1 MMVIKM
7 KYLLLLMLIITFL
20 AGCREDEPVLKED
33 LYPEVPLTTP
43 SSSAINVFHQ
53 SIPNYQMF
61 VYRYNED
68 TKLWSNRIIGHFS
81 IISTQD
87 PNYIGF
93 VHPIATSGVTFLDMH
108 RLYATQIGSTNAVTA
123 KINVDK
129 FIGFFPDFEG
139 AKTGIVKVVT
149 QDIIVSKN
157 PNSTFEPGVP
167 TFKIGIS
174 GQGTYDE
181 RTAIIDLEVIF
192 NETAIG
198 GPAVVKRIYKLSPI
212 ALTLNP

>member
-1 MMVIKM
+1 MNKFIIFLLFMVT
-7 KYLLLLMLIITFL
+7 LS
-20 AGCREDEPVLKED
+20 AGCREEEPPFKED
-33 LYPEVPLTTP
+33 LYPEEPLSTP

-53 SIPNYQMF
+53 NIPNYQLF

-87 PNYIGF
+87 PNYLGF
-93 VHPIATSGVTFLDMH
+93 VHPVATSGVTFLDMH

-139 AKTGIVKVVT
+139 AKTGIVRVVP
-149 QDIIVSKN
+149 QDITVSKN

-174 GQGTYDE
+174 GEGTYDE

-198 GPAVVKRIYKLSPI
+198 GPAAVKRIYKMSPS
-212 ALTLNP
+212 ALTLNL

>member
-1 MMVIKM
+1 MNKLLIFLLFMVT
-7 KYLLLLMLIITFL
+7 LS
-20 AGCREDEPVLKED
+20 AGCREEEPPFKED
-33 LYPEVPLTTP
+33 LYPEEPLSTP

-53 SIPNYQMF
+53 NIPNYQLF

-68 TKLWSNRIIGHFS
+68 KKLWSNRIDGHFT

-87 PNYIGF
+87 PNYLGF
-93 VHPIATSGVTFLDMH
+93 VHPSATSGVSFLDMH

-129 FIGFFPDFEG
+129 VLGFFPDFEG
-139 AKTGIVKVVT
+139 AKTGIVRVVP
-149 QDIIVSKN
+149 QDVTISKS
-157 PNSTFEPGVP
+157 PNSTFEPGIP
-167 TFKIGIS
+167 NFKIGIS

-181 RTAIIDLEVIF
+181 RTKIINLEVIF

-198 GPAVVKRIYKLSPI
+198 GPAAVKRKYTMSVDAQI
-212 ALTLNP
+212 LNP

>member
-1 MMVIKM
+1 MNKLLIFLIFMVT
-7 KYLLLLMLIITFL
+7 LS
-20 AGCREDEPVLKED
+20 AGCREEEPPLKED
-33 LYPEVPLTTP
+33 LYPEEPLSTP

-53 SIPNYQMF
+53 NIPFYQMF

-68 TKLWSNRIIGHFS
+68 TKLWTNRIGGHFS
-81 IISTQD
+81 VLSTQD

-93 VHPIATSGVTFLDMH
+93 VHPVATSGVALFDMP
-108 RLYATQIGSTNAVTA
+108 RLYGTPIGSTNPVIA

-129 FIGFFPDFEG
+129 VLGFFPDFEG
-139 AKTGIVKVVT
+139 AKTGIVRVVP
-149 QDIIVSKN
+149 QDVTVSKG

-174 GQGTYDE
+174 GEGTYDE

-198 GPAVVKRIYKLSPI
+198 GPAAVKRIYKMSPS
-212 ALTLNP
+212 ALTLNL

>member
-1 MMVIKM
+1 MNKLLIFLLFMVT
-7 KYLLLLMLIITFL
+7 LS
-20 AGCREDEPVLKED
+20 AGCREEEPPLKED
-33 LYPEVPLTTP
+33 LYPEEPLSTP

-53 SIPNYQMF
+53 NIPFYQMW

-68 TKLWSNRIIGHFS
+68 TKLWTNRIGGHFS

-87 PNYIGF
+87 PNYLGF
-93 VHPIATSGVTFLDMH
+93 ANPYVANSGVTFLDMH
-108 RLYATQIGSTNAVTA
+108 RLYGTQIGSTNAVTA

-129 FIGFFPDFEG
+129 VLGFFPDFEG
-139 AKTGIVKVVT
+139 AKTGIVRVVP
-149 QDIIVSKN
+149 QDITISKS

-192 NETAIG
+192 NETSIG
-198 GPAVVKRIYKLSPI
+198 GPAAVKRIYKMSTT